1 MDIGSTT
8 TTSGAAAGSS
18 AVPPKQELGK
28 DDFLRLFTTQL
39 KAQDPLNPMD
49 STQFTAQLA
58 QFSSLEQ
65 LTNINTQLTS
75 LLQFQS
81 SQQNATATGLIGKQ
95 VQLTTGAHHTV
106 TGVLFDNNQ
115 TLLELED
122 GSTIQPGAIKEIRGG
137 A

>member
-8 TTSGAAAGSS
+8 TTTGAASGSS
-18 AVPPKQELGK
+18 TVPPSQELGK
-28 DDFLRLFTTQL
+28 DDFLKLFMAQL
-39 KAQDPLNPMD
+39 QAQDPLNPMD
-49 STQFTAQLA
+49 SSQFTTQLA

-75 LLQFQS
+75 LVQVQS
-81 SQQNATATGLIGKQ
+81 SQQNATATDLIGKQ
-95 VQLTTGAHHTV
+95 VQLTTGAYHTV
-106 TGVLFDNNQ
+106 TGVLFGNNQ

-122 GSTIQPGAIKEIRGG
+122 GSTIQPGAIMEIRGG